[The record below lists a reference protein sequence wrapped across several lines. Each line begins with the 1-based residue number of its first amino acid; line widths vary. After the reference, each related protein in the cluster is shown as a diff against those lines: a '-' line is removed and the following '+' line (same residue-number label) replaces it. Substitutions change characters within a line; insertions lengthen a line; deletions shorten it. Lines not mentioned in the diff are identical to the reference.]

1 MAIAY
6 YDDALLEKIKKW
18 VNDPNMTITGTDETR
33 RLFQYEADI
42 TDDKPIQLPLIA
54 LRRNR
59 DVDILSTSKRALTF
73 DGATMELNTEK
84 AGKLNGIPIAIKYQL
99 DIYSRYYKEADEYV
113 RNFIFNF
120 INFPKLKIEIPYNN
134 AKIEHVSNVR
144 IDPTIS
150 DNSDIGERLVPGQ
163 FTRFTLSLYIDD
175 AYIFDY
181 KFRANY
187 IAQIKGEI
195 GLENSEPDAFEKL

>member
-6 YDDALLEKIKKW
+6 YDNALLEKVKSW
-18 VNDPNMTITGTDETR
+18 VNDPNMKITGPDETR
-33 RLFQYEADI
+33 RLFQYQADI
-42 TDDKPIQLPLIA
+42 KDDKPIQLPLIA
-54 LRRNR
+54 LRRGR
-59 DVDILSTSKRALTF
+59 DVDILSTNKKPLTF
-73 DGATMELNTEK
+73 DGATLEANSKQSGM
-84 AGKLNGIPIAIKYQL
+84 LNGIPIAIKYQL
-99 DIYSRYYKEADEYV
+99 DIYSRYYEEADEYI

-144 IDPTIS
+144 LDPTVV
-150 DNSDIGERLVPGQ
+150 DNSDIAERLAPGQ

-181 KFRANY
+181 KFRNNY
-187 IAQIKGEI
+187 ITEIKGEI
-195 GLENSEPDAFEKL
+195 GLKDTTYFEKL

>member
-59 DVDILSTSKRALTF
+59 DV
-73 DGATMELNTEK
+73 
-84 AGKLNGIPIAIKYQL
+84 
-99 DIYSRYYKEADEYV
+99 
-113 RNFIFNF
+113 
-120 INFPKLKIEIPYNN
+120 
-134 AKIEHVSNVR
+134 
-144 IDPTIS
+144 
-150 DNSDIGERLVPGQ
+150 ERSFLGQ
-163 FTRFTLSLYIDD
+163 
-175 AYIFDY
+175 
-181 KFRANY
+181 N
-187 IAQIKGEI
+187 
-195 GLENSEPDAFEKL
+195 